1 MCCSFFPFFNTRNQF
16 LRLFFFPLLVFRPD
30 TFSLSL
36 FLCFPPPFSF
46 SPPLC
51 SVSFP
56 PLFLY
61 YLSPFS
67 LYPLFLSLNVP
78 ALLPGPGHWCGGPRE
93 HFRPDLCAFWCGLGC
108 AVPTHSHSGLL
119 ICDIHFGITHHV
131 PHHCSPALIVF
142 VRKFT
147 PLLWRR
153 ACLLSGCLSG
163 HFHSL
168 TTDFCP

>member
-1 MCCSFFPFFNTRNQF
+1 MCCCFFSPFSIQEISFFV
-16 LRLFFFPLLVFRPD
+16 FFFPLLVFRPD

-36 FLCFPPPFSF
+36 FLCFPRPSLFLPLFVPFHF
-46 SPPLC
+46 SP
-51 SVSFP
+51 SSFIIFP
-56 PLFLY
+56 PSLFIP
-61 YLSPFS
+61 SF
-67 LYPLFLSLNVP
+67 SLNVP

-147 PLLWRR
+147 PLL
-153 ACLLSGCLSG
+153 
-163 HFHSL
+163 
-168 TTDFCP
+168 